1 MLNAAEVFNL
11 VKAAVVIMAAAGVLI
26 GVYCTWRD
34 MHADD

>member
-1 MLNAAEVFNL
+1 MISAAAVFNL
-11 VKAAVVIMAAAGVLI
+11 VKAAVVIMVAAGVLI